1 MIRLLK
7 IELRKIISNRTFW
20 ILTALYIVLYILVI
34 LGLQSFIG
42 TISINGS
49 KLFKNLPVYRFPD
62 IWHNI
67 TYIGSFFKLIP
78 AFLVIIFI
86 TNEYSFNT
94 IKQNITSGLSRNE
107 FVLSKVIFIFMYS
120 TLSLLIIALTG
131 LLFGCSAST
140 TADMTKVHEGM
151 IFLLGHYL
159 QLLSYLSLAMFI
171 SVLIRKAGLT
181 IVLLLAYSYIIE
193 PLLTFKLPE
202 KLAYYFPVKLINNL
216 ITIPFKKYIVG
227 LSYQTT
233 IPFSDILASVIY
245 IAAFTFFTWLVIRK
259 RDL

>member
-7 IELRKIISNRTFW
+7 IELRKIIYNRTFW

-42 TISINGS
+42 NINVNGT

-78 AFLVIIFI
+78 AFLVVIFI

-94 IKQNITSGLSRNE
+94 IKQNITTGLSRNE
-107 FVLSKVIFIFMYS
+107 FVFSKVIFIILYS
-120 TLSLLIIALTG
+120 TMSLLIVTLTG
-131 LLFGCSAST
+131 FIFGYSCSKPE
-140 TADMTKVHEGM
+140 DMSKIHEGM

-159 QLLSYLSLAMFI
+159 QLLNYLSLALLI
-171 SVLIRKAGLT
+171 SVIIRKAGLT

-193 PLLTFKLPE
+193 PILTFKLPD
-202 KLAYYFPVKLINNL
+202 KIAYYFPVKLINNL

-227 LSYQTT
+227 LSFQTT
-233 IPFSDILASVIY
+233 IPFTDMMVSVVY
-245 IAAFTFFTWLVIRK
+245 FAAFIFLTLIVIRK